1 MWVSFEKKDGYA
13 ILQIHKEP
21 VNAFNLS
28 LWQELRDSIQLLE
41 QDEDVRG
48 VIICSGLKRDL
59 FTAGNDLGELYAPNT
74 SLERYRLFWKTSN
87 AFLAHLLVSP
97 LITVA
102 AIRGQCPAG
111 GCMLSLCCDY
121 RLMTD
126 FGKIG
131 LNEVGLGIPV
141 PGYWGELFGMTTGHG
156 RARSLLL
163 SGSMIPS
170 SKALEIELINEVCTK
185 ESLLPRAEAYMQR
198 MLKIPIAG
206 RIGTKKRMFDGFAKR
221 WVASLDE
228 EAELAFE
235 FLSRPKNVQFLKSV
249 IDMLS
254 NRKAQI

>member
-1 MWVSFEKKDGYA
+1 
-13 ILQIHKEP
+13 
-21 VNAFNLS
+21 
-28 LWQELRDSIQLLE
+28 
-41 QDEDVRG
+41 
-48 VIICSGLKRDL
+48 
-59 FTAGNDLGELYAPNT
+59 
-74 SLERYRLFWKTSN
+74 
-87 AFLAHLLVSP
+87 
-97 LITVA
+97 
-102 AIRGQCPAG
+102 
-111 GCMLSLCCDY
+111 
-121 RLMTD
+121 MTD

-163 SGSMIPS
+163 TGAMIPS
-170 SKALEIELINEVCTK
+170 TKALEIELINEVCNK

-206 RIGTKKRMFDGFAKR
+206 RIGTKQRMFGAFAKQ

-228 EAELAFE
+228 EAEWAFE